1 MSLSKITAVMVLLA
15 STGLVA
21 CGFRMQGIGPFP
33 ESLAT
38 TYIDTPDRYT
48 VFYRELRSELEQ
60 GGVKIVDSPVHSN
73 AIIRVEADN
82 SGQNVLTVS
91 GRNVPTEYNVFY
103 NISYSVWVDSEEV
116 LPVQDLSLTQAYTY
130 DPTIVLGKNRERD
143 AIRDALAENLVRQ
156 VAQQLSLLK

>member
-1 MSLSKITAVMVLLA
+1 MSLSRIGTLTVLLV
-15 STGLVA
+15 STGLVG
-21 CGFRMQGIGPFP
+21 CGFRMQGIGAFP

-38 TYIDTPDRYT
+38 TYIDTPDRYS

-60 GGVKIVDSPVHSN
+60 GGVKVVDSPVHSN
-73 AIIRVEADN
+73 ATIRIETDN

-103 NISYSVWVDSEEV
+103 NISYSVWVESEEV
-116 LPVQDLSLTQAYTY
+116 LPAQELGLTQAYTY
-130 DPTIVLGKNRERD
+130 DATTVLGKNRERD

-156 VAQQLSLLK
+156 VAQQLSLL

>member
-1 MSLSKITAVMVLLA
+1 
-15 STGLVA
+15 
-21 CGFRMQGIGPFP
+21 MQGIGLFP

-38 TYIDTPDRYT
+38 TYIDTPDRYS

-60 GGVKIVDSPVHSN
+60 GGVKVVDSPVHSN
-73 AIIRVEADN
+73 ATIRIETDN

-103 NISYSVWVDSEEV
+103 NISYSVWVESEEV
-116 LPVQDLSLTQAYTY
+116 LPAQELGLTQAYTY
-130 DPTIVLGKNRERD
+130 DATTVLGKNRERD

-156 VAQQLSLLK
+156 VAQQLSLL

>member
-1 MSLSKITAVMVLLA
+1 MSLSRIGTLTVLLV
-15 STGLVA
+15 STGLVG
-21 CGFRMQGIGPFP
+21 CGFRMQGIGAFP

-38 TYIDTPDRYT
+38 TYIDTPDRYS

-60 GGVKIVDSPVHSN
+60 GGVKVVDSPVHSN
-73 AIIRVEADN
+73 ATIRVESDN

-103 NISYSVWVDSEEV
+103 NISYSVWVESEEV
-116 LPVQDLSLTQAYTY
+116 LPAQELGLTQAYTY
-130 DPTIVLGKNRERD
+130 DATTVLGKNRERD

-156 VAQQLSLLK
+156 VAQQLSLL

>member
-1 MSLSKITAVMVLLA
+1 MSLSRIGTLTVLLV
-15 STGLVA
+15 STGLVG
-21 CGFRMQGIGPFP
+21 CGFRMQGIGLFP

-38 TYIDTPDRYT
+38 TYIDTPDRYS

-60 GGVKIVDSPVHSN
+60 GGVKVVDSPVHSN
-73 AIIRVEADN
+73 ATIRIESDN

-103 NISYSVWVDSEEV
+103 NISYSVWVESEEV
-116 LPVQDLSLTQAYTY
+116 LPAQELGLTQAYTY
-130 DPTIVLGKNRERD
+130 DATTVLGKNRERD

-156 VAQQLSLLK
+156 VAQQLSLL

>member
-1 MSLSKITAVMVLLA
+1 
-15 STGLVA
+15 
-21 CGFRMQGIGPFP
+21 MQGIGAFP

-38 TYIDTPDRYT
+38 TYIDTPDRYS

-60 GGVKIVDSPVHSN
+60 GGVKVVDSPVHSN
-73 AIIRVEADN
+73 ATIRIETDN

-103 NISYSVWVDSEEV
+103 NISYSVWVESEEV
-116 LPVQDLSLTQAYTY
+116 LPAQELGLTQAYTY
-130 DPTIVLGKNRERD
+130 DATTVLGKNRERD

-156 VAQQLSLLK
+156 VAQQLSLL

>member
-1 MSLSKITAVMVLLA
+1 MSLSKIIAVMVLLA

-38 TYIDTPDRYT
+38 TYIDTPDRYS

-60 GGVKIVDSPVHSN
+60 GGIKIVDSPVHSN

-156 VAQQLSLLK
+156 VAQQLSRL

>member
-1 MSLSKITAVMVLLA
+1 MSLSRIGTLTVLLV
-15 STGLVA
+15 STGLVG
-21 CGFRMQGIGPFP
+21 CGFRMQGIGAFP

-38 TYIDTPDRYT
+38 TYIDTPDRYS

-60 GGVKIVDSPVHSN
+60 GGVKVVDSPVHSN
-73 AIIRVEADN
+73 ATIRIETDK

-103 NISYSVWVDSEEV
+103 NISYSVWVESEEV
-116 LPVQDLSLTQAYTY
+116 LPAQELGLTQAYTY
-130 DPTIVLGKNRERD
+130 DATTVLGKNRERD

-156 VAQQLSLLK
+156 VAQQLSLL